1 MVKQLCVEF
10 LCLSRKPV
18 RIGSLREQRV
28 ERLKNISGQRGEAV
42 QLGRS
47 LLLDGLQ
54 IFIILAQI
62 AVNTVLQL
70 GALQN
75 AIRFLCCGYSG
86 ILKIAPAGIHDVL
99 YGTKVFLHFAP
110 P

>member
-1 MVKQLCVEF
+1 MQLRC
-10 LCLSRKPV
+10 C
-18 RIGSLREQRV
+18 
-28 ERLKNISGQRGEAV
+28 
-42 QLGRS
+42 
-47 LLLDGLQ
+47 LLLDSLQ
-54 IFIILAQI
+54 VLIILAQI
-62 AVNTVLQL
+62 VVDAVLQL

-75 AIRFLCCGYSG
+75 TIRFLCCWHSG